1 MRKETVNTFTEGL
14 VKDLHP
20 LNTPANVLTD
30 ALNATL
36 VTYDGNE
43 FILQN
48 DVGNGRVE
56 TARLPSGYIPV
67 GVTEYGGIIYVAS
80 YNPLTGKS
88 QLGSFPSPERQIST
102 EELGRKFGIST
113 NINTDN
119 AYIRLDILDE
129 DKKSL
134 YKLNPGDKFII
145 ASDGISKY
153 LNGSYDGIL
162 EIHVGIVDKENNLT
176 YIEDDLRDPY
186 IIDTNNVETNTNWQV
201 FTSKTSG
208 YLTIVIE
215 LKSIDTFSVSRDIS
229 VLNIESMDNKNNV
242 NPEFALQFNGAYT
255 TSSKINVDQF
265 KLDCN
270 LSSNPIY
277 STTGLVVG
285 LADLRKSDILNYT
298 ITPICRYGELSSFAV
313 SGMIDFSMLGTGFIN
328 LTEWRYYADN
338 DYLKVNW
345 GLDYDPIKYV
355 KVSKVTFSFYDISK
369 GCTPVQFTLNSSD
382 GSVTTTN
389 QYICGSKD
397 NYNGNFSEKIPFIN
411 KTTVHGLTKNNLYFV
426 VIQMDFVNK
435 SGGDI
440 DSMNFFRMVYTTGIF
455 NQDFVEYR
463 TKDFKDLNVNVHL
476 TTSLTESIDQ
486 VTTTPQ
492 SSSLVSSLI
501 SYDNPFVALS
511 SVYSVEGKLNVDYGL
526 VEEDYFGEFMGAIS
540 LGNNESQEDL
550 DDYGVVIK
558 INDDFTK
565 SEIRDTPSYLG
576 TDLGLSGELE
586 SKMKEKYSD
595 DENPR
600 GTLEL
605 DKVTFTKVGEKEV
618 EFSLGGE
625 VRRGLYVTAT
635 KEETIEGECYILK
648 PAVSDASDLSNY
660 YFGCDILGVT
670 PNSMSGSDT
679 NHLQMYGNVVGI
691 TADARCYVINTS
703 DRDTPSSL
711 VRANFHNH
719 RDDLIRITGDKGAN
733 LNMTFEM
740 SSINSNTPSGV
751 NHPIMVMIPD
761 PKDEKGGI
769 RLKDRSR
776 NSSYPSKY
784 KDNEFIDDYMA
795 IAWKESTNSWKFIN
809 LWGIVAWNSTGDEG
823 DPLPAGAK
831 WNVDGCQSEFPR
843 TVSASG
849 CISCKLTVPD
859 IIFNLLNRLYIAQW
873 SSNSSSVQSLDYNS
887 IVYHGT
893 FDTNFKATGPYQLIV
908 DDSKLFSFS
917 VDSNLYHLNY
927 EDISSLITNRLNYQE
942 TDFKEFIENNVT
954 VKSNFSNTP
963 MQELEYTIAYS
974 VGKTLNM
981 YEGYSKLVSI
991 IVNKEVFK
999 EDSVYIE
1006 GGKTT
1011 SDGNGDPISLN
1022 KIYMKDSSG
1031 KFIPYN
1037 GKLEFPSRAT
1047 TNTTSDF
1054 FKIFRP
1060 ADKLQ
1065 KPIIL
1070 INGTKTTSRLVMEEG
1085 NDETLISA
1093 DLNVLYSGSN
1103 VW

>member
-67 GVTEYGGIIYVAS
+67 GMTEYGGIIYVAS

-102 EELGRKFGIST
+102 EELGRRFGIST
-113 NINTDN
+113 SINTDN

-145 ASDGISKY
+145 ASEGISKY
-153 LNGSYDGIL
+153 LNGTYEGIL

-176 YIEDDLRDPY
+176 YIEDDLKDPY
-186 IIDTNNVETNTNWQV
+186 IIDTSNIETNTNWQV

-215 LKSIDTFSVSRDIS
+215 LKSIDTFSVSKDIS
-229 VLNIESMDNKNNV
+229 VLNIEAMDNKNNV

-255 TSSKINVDQF
+255 TSSKITVDQF
-265 KLDCN
+265 KLNCN
-270 LSSNPIY
+270 LSNNPIY
-277 STTGLVVG
+277 STSNLVVG

-298 ITPICRYGELSSFAV
+298 ITPICKYGELSSFAV
-313 SGMIDFSMLGTGFIN
+313 SGMVDFSMLGTGFIN
-328 LTEWRYYADN
+328 LTEWRYYTDN

-369 GCTPVQFTLNSSD
+369 GCIPVQFTLNGSD

-389 QYICGSKD
+389 QYVCGSKD

-426 VIQMDFVNK
+426 VIQMDFINK
-435 SGGDI
+435 SGGKI

-455 NQDFVEYR
+455 NQDFIEYR
-463 TKDFKDLNVNVHL
+463 TKDFKDLIVNVHL
-476 TTSLTESIDQ
+476 TTSLNESIDQ

-511 SVYSVEGKLNVDYGL
+511 SVYSVEGKLNIDYG
-526 VEEDYFGEFMGAIS
+526 VEEDNYFGEFMGIVS
-540 LGNNESQEDL
+540 LDGDDSQESTDN
-550 DDYGVVIK
+550 YGVIIRIHNDFNKSDIK
-558 INDDFTK
+558 
-565 SEIRDTPSYLG
+565 DTPSYLG

-586 SKMKEKYSD
+586 AKLKEKYPND
-595 DENPR
+595 KNPR

-605 DKVTFTKVGEKEV
+605 DKVTFTKSGEREV
-618 EFSLGGE
+618 MFSLGGE

-635 KEETIEGECYILK
+635 KEEIIEGECYILK
-648 PAVSDASDLSNY
+648 PAVSDAADLSNY

-670 PNSMSGSDT
+670 PNSMNGSDT
-679 NHLQMYGNVVGI
+679 NHLQLYGNVVGI
-691 TADARCYVINTS
+691 TEDARS
-703 DRDTPSSL
+703 PSEL
-711 VRANFHNH
+711 VRADFHN
-719 RDDLIRITGDKGAN
+719 RRNELVGITGDKGAN

-751 NHPIMVMIPD
+751 SHPIMIMLPD
-761 PKDEKGGI
+761 PQDEKGGV
-769 RLKDRSR
+769 RLTDKSR
-776 NSSYPSKY
+776 NSNYPSKY
-784 KDNEFIDDYMA
+784 KENEFIDDYMA
-795 IAWKESTNSWKFIN
+795 VAWKESTNSWKFIN
-809 LWGIVAWNSTGDEG
+809 LWGIVAWSNTGDEG
-823 DPLPAGAK
+823 DPLSPGAK

-843 TVSASG
+843 TISAPG
-849 CISCKLTVPD
+849 CISCKLTVAD
-859 IIFNLLNRLYIAQW
+859 IIFNLLNRLYLAQW
-873 SSNSSSVQSLDYNS
+873 SSNSSSVKSLDYNS
-887 IVYHGT
+887 IVYHGA
-893 FDTNFKATGPYQLIV
+893 FDTNFKATGSYQLAV
-908 DDSKLFSFS
+908 DDSKLFSFNIGS
-917 VDSNLYHLNY
+917 ELYHVNY
-927 EDISSLITNRLNYQE
+927 NDVVKLIVSRLNY
-942 TDFKEFIENNVT
+942 KESEFGESIKNNVT
-954 VKSNFSNTP
+954 IKSNFSNTP
-963 MQELEYTIAYS
+963 VQELEYSIVYS
-974 VGKTLNM
+974 VGRTLNM
-981 YEGYSKLVSI
+981 YEGYSKLVSM

-1006 GGKTT
+1006 GEKTT
-1011 SDGNGDPISLN
+1011 NDGNGDPISLN

-1037 GKLEFPSRAT
+1037 GKLEFPSKAT

-1060 ADKLQ
+1060 SDKLQ

-1085 NDETLISA
+1085 NSETLISA